1 MGYKRYRHIILPCKL
16 GGPYSSQ
23 YGIVADEVALG
34 LASLRVLR
42 SSPVI
47 VVPPV
52 LHTHI
57 STDWSLKKDTA
68 CFICEAGYEVL

>member
-1 MGYKRYRHIILPCKL
+1 MGYKSNRHVILPCKL
-16 GGPYSSQ
+16 GGPYSRQ
-23 YGIVADEVALG
+23 YGIVVGELALG
-34 LASLRVLR
+34 LVSLRVFL

-57 STDWSLKKDTA
+57 
-68 CFICEAGYEVL
+68 